1 MDDKNID
8 VDNNVTNVEEP
19 PNNVIDDKLE
29 DNSLENNVSNEVDVI
44 TGEEHKT
51 DSSEQ
56 PVEINKTNKKGFKLP
71 TFGLKYVKS
80 VPRNVCI
87 IGIIIFFV
95 LGLLL
100 GKMFFSKNYCA
111 ASTKRVIENKKLV
124 ADGKNNITEV
134 NNFKYKIP
142 NSYIYDKS
150 DGYLLI
156 YDADNKFKIAIRSI
170 KGSYD
175 DLALSKVSIKESVKE
190 QGYVVNDIKE
200 LVVSNNNYI
209 VLEFY

>member
-19 PNNVIDDKLE
+19 QIIDVVDDKVE

-56 PVEINKTNKKGFKLP
+56 PVEIKKTNKKGFKLP

-95 LGLLL
+95 SVS
-100 GKMFFSKNYCA
+100 M
-111 ASTKRVIENKKLV
+111 
-124 ADGKNNITEV
+124 NI
-134 NNFKYKIP
+134 
-142 NSYIYDKS
+142 S
-150 DGYLLI
+150 
-156 YDADNKFKIAIRSI
+156 
-170 KGSYD
+170 
-175 DLALSKVSIKESVKE
+175 
-190 QGYVVNDIKE
+190 E
-200 LVVSNNNYI
+200 LRCLYRK
-209 VLEFY
+209 